1 DMPGC
6 RVRGA
11 VPRGGRVMAEFD
23 HWSRRDES
31 ACGASPFYRALHQA
45 GPARPAAPRPAEDR
59 AVRGWEQLYENLY
72 ATPRPAADPGFD
84 VIGWDSTYNGRP
96 IPVDQMHE
104 QVDGTVDR
112 VRQLGGRR
120 ILEIGCGTGLLLFRL
135 APGCNQYLAT
145 DFAPAAV
152 AAVAAECRR
161 RGLAQVEVVQRRGRP
176 LSGAG
181 AR

>member
-1 DMPGC
+1 
-6 RVRGA
+6 
-11 VPRGGRVMAEFD
+11 
-23 HWSRRDES
+23 
-31 ACGASPFYRALHQA
+31 
-45 GPARPAAPRPAEDR
+45 
-59 AVRGWEQLYENLY
+59 
-72 ATPRPAADPGFD
+72 PAADPGFD

-135 APGCNQYLAT
+135 APGCNQYPAT
-145 DFAPAAV
+145 DFSPAAV

-161 RGLAQVEVVQRRGRP
+161 RGLPQVEVVQRRADDFTGIEAGSVDGVVLNSVLQYFPGADYLARV
-176 LSGAG
+176 LAG
-181 AR
+181 AARAVRPGGWVFVGDVRSRPHLDLL